1 MSFSEIVQLMGFLS
15 PAILLVG
22 LCIGFYYFKSLNLI
36 HKAIT
41 WYLLIL
47 LIVDITSRIFA
58 YYGNNNL
65 FVLLVYSL
73 IEMIAFTYFY
83 YKYVF
88 KARHR
93 LVLGLSIAASLYII
107 WEIIIFKFDVK
118 QFQTYTKV
126 VDDFIVITLV
136 LSFFHE
142 KINIFKESKWDNFRL
157 NAVILFFFSVNLIF
171 FLPYNFIINKTAGF
185 QFYFWLGIL
194 ITTVLFY
201 LFLIY
206 FVWKNG
212 RTQK

>member
-15 PAILLVG
+15 PAILIVG
-22 LCIGFYYFKSLNLI
+22 LCIGFYYFRSLNVI

-47 LIVDITSRIFA
+47 LVVDITSRIFA
-58 YYGNNNL
+58 YFGNNL

-73 IEMIAFTYFY
+73 IELVAFVYFY

-93 LVLGLSIAASLYII
+93 LVLGLSIAGMLYII
-107 WEIIIFKFDVK
+107 WEIVAFKMDIK
-118 QFQTYTKV
+118 QFQTYAKV
-126 VDDFIVITLV
+126 VDDFIIITLA

-142 KINIFKESKWDNFRL
+142 KINIFKESKWDNFKL
-157 NAVILFFFSVNLIF
+157 NAVILVFFTLNMIF
-171 FLPYNFIINKTAGF
+171 FLPFNFLVNERTGLK
-185 QFYFWLGIL
+185 FYFWLGNL
-194 ITTVLFY
+194 TITLSFY

>member
-1 MSFSEIVQLMGFLS
+1 MTFSEIVKLIGFLS

-22 LCIGFYYFKSLNLI
+22 LCIGFYYFKSLNNI

-58 YYGNNNL
+58 YYGNNL
-65 FVLLVYSL
+65 FILLVYSL
-73 IEMIAFTYFY
+73 IELVAFVCFY
-83 YKYVF
+83 YMYIF

-93 LVLGLSIAASLYII
+93 LVLGLSILSVLYIL
-107 WEIIIFKFDVK
+107 WEIVVFKMDIK
-118 QFQTYTKV
+118 QFQTYAKV
-126 VDDFIVITLV
+126 VDDFVIITLV
-136 LSFFHE
+136 FSFFHE
-142 KINIFKESKWDNFRL
+142 KINIFKESKWDNFKL
-157 NAVILFFFSVNLIF
+157 NAVILTFFTLNMIF
-171 FLPYNFIINKTAGF
+171 FLPFNFLVNERTGLK
-185 QFYFWLGIL
+185 FYFWLGNL
-194 ITTVLFY
+194 TITISFY

>member
-1 MSFSEIVQLMGFLS
+1 MTFSEIVQLMGFLS
-15 PAILLVG
+15 PAVLLVG
-22 LCIGFYYFKSLNLI
+22 LCIGFYYFKSLDLI
-36 HKAIT
+36 HRAIT

-58 YYGNNNL
+58 YFGNNL

-73 IEMIAFTYFY
+73 IELIAFVYFY
-83 YKYVF
+83 YKYIF

-93 LVLGLSIAASLYII
+93 LVLGLSIAGMIYIL
-107 WEIIIFKFDVK
+107 WEILVFKIDVK
-118 QFQTYTKV
+118 QFQTYAKV

-171 FLPYNFIINKTAGF
+171 FLPYNFIINKSAGL

-194 ITTVLFY
+194 IITVLFY

-206 FVWKNG
+206 SIWKNG
-212 RTQK
+212 RIRK

>member
-1 MSFSEIVQLMGFLS
+1 MSFSEIVQLMGFMS

-22 LCIGFYYFKSLNLI
+22 LCIGFYYFKSLDRI
-36 HKAIT
+36 HKAIM

-58 YYGNNNL
+58 YSGNNL

-73 IEMIAFTYFY
+73 IEVVAFVYFY
-83 YKYVF
+83 YKYIF

-93 LVLGLSIAASLYII
+93 LVLGLSIIGIFYII
-107 WEIIIFKFDVK
+107 WEIAAFEMDVK
-118 QFQTYTKV
+118 QFQTYSKV
-126 VDDFIVITLV
+126 VDDFIIITLA

-142 KINIFKESKWDNFRL
+142 KINIFKESKWDNFKL
-157 NAVILFFFSVNLIF
+157 NAVILVFFTLNMIF
-171 FLPYNFIINKTAGF
+171 FLPFNFLVNERTGLK
-185 QFYFWLGIL
+185 FYFWLGNL
-194 ITTVLFY
+194 TITLSFY

-206 FVWKNG
+206 FLWKNG